1 MELSILHSV
10 IGEVWKPIK
19 GFPNYVVSNRGRVY
33 SLSRLRYDK
42 PNYDKKGKFI
52 PRLGKQGYLYVG
64 LCKNGKVTTKKVH
77 RLVAEAFL
85 PNEKSYE
92 CVNHRDECRTNN
104 NVENLEWCTTQ
115 QNVTYGGAI
124 QKRQHRL
131 IESGWSKCVE
141 QYDKSGN
148 FITRFSSISEA
159 ARTIMGSATLESSR
173 GAICSCCLGNKK
185 THKGFIWKY
194 GKETSC

>member
-42 PNYDKKGKFI
+42 PNYNKKGKFLI

-104 NVENLEWCTTQ
+104 SVENLEWCTTQ
-115 QNVTYGGAI
+115 QNVTYGRAI

-131 IESGWSKCVE
+131 IESGWYKCVE

-148 FITRFSSISEA
+148 FIARFSSIAEA
-159 ARTIMGSATLESSR
+159 ARNS
-173 GAICSCCLGNKK
+173 ICSKAGICACCRGTRNSDN
-185 THKGFIWKY
+185 GFIWKY
-194 GKETSC
+194 GKETPC